1 MFMPVLP
8 HFASECLLNT
18 NTKEIAWP
26 SYNKGII
33 DSDTCK
39 IVVQINGKK
48 RGLLEMKTNCLEK
61 DITKIVL
68 KDPIIKKYFSGTKI
82 KKTIYIKDKLINY
95 IL

>member
-1 MFMPVLP
+1 MIIPILP

-18 NTKEIAWP
+18 NTKEIVWP
-26 SYNKGII
+26 SYNKEII
-33 DSDTCK
+33 DSDSCK

-48 RGLLEMKTNCLEK
+48 RALLEMKTNCLEK
-61 DITKIVL
+61 NITKIVL
-68 KDPIIKKYFSGTKI
+68 QDPIIKKYLSERKI

>member
-1 MFMPVLP
+1 
-8 HFASECLLNT
+8 
-18 NTKEIAWP
+18 
-26 SYNKGII
+26 
-33 DSDTCK
+33 
-39 IVVQINGKK
+39 
-48 RGLLEMKTNCLEK
+48 MKTNCLEK